1 MAGTD
6 PPADQDPQTQ
16 RLDKWLWFT
25 RLLKSRT
32 GAAQLIVDGKVRVNR
47 ARIVKPSQ
55 SVRPGDVLTIARRGK
70 VLIVRVLAA
79 GHRRGPPAEAKQL
92 YEIVETRDTG
102 APPGA
107 AKRPAGAGRPS
118 KRDRR
123 LTDRLTE
130 QE

>member
-1 MAGTD
+1 MAGKDSSTD
-6 PPADQDPQTQ
+6 KDPQAQ

-32 GAAQLIVDGKVRVNR
+32 AAAQLIVDGKVRVNR

-55 SVRPGDVLTIARRGK
+55 SVRLEDVLTITLRGK

-79 GHRRGPPAEAKQL
+79 GHRRGPPAEARQL
-92 YEIVETRDTG
+92 YEVAETRETG
-102 APPGA
+102 AAPGA
-107 AKRPAGAGRPS
+107 PRRAPGAGRPS